1 MSSTRT
7 ATPVGNDCPA
17 DARDKCV
24 CLYSAGTDADSAL
37 LSRETKVANIDIV
50 NAGGQIEAGF
60 KAQCDVAAAGSVV
73 KERFTTNARVRGA
86 GSVVTKRNRTDGRVI
101 VAGATMVEAARLCQL
116 GRAAMDQRVVG

>member
-1 MSSTRT
+1 M
-7 ATPVGNDCPA
+7 
-17 DARDKCV
+17 
-24 CLYSAGTDADSAL
+24 
-37 LSRETKVANIDIV
+37 
-50 NAGGQIEAGF
+50 
-60 KAQCDVAAAGSVV
+60 